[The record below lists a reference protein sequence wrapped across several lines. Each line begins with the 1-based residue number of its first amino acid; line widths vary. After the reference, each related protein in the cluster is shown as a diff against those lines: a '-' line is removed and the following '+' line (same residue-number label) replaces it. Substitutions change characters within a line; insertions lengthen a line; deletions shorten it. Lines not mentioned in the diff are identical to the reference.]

1 MNSCNGGVVDWGI
14 VVGNGCGS
22 VVNWSVM
29 VNGCYCGVVHISVS
43 VVVDWSSDMMRGFV
57 VNGCYCGVV
66 HISVSVVVDSVVDSM
81 SIVMWIVM
89 GSLVVSNMLIWV
101 VGIVMVLHPVIG
113 VNKLMELIIVSMV
126 VVLWLEVVILPVVV
140 E

>member
-1 MNSCNGGVVDWGI
+1 MNSCNGGVV
-14 VVGNGCGS
+14 GNGCGC

-43 VVVDWSSDMMRGFV
+43 IVVDWSSDMMRGFV
-57 VNGCYCGVV
+57 VNGSYCGMMDIVSMNVV
-66 HISVSVVVDSVVDSM
+66 VSVMVDSVVDSM

>member
-43 VVVDWSSDMMRGFV
+43 VVVDWSSDMM
-57 VNGCYCGVV
+57 
-66 HISVSVVVDSVVDSM
+66 VDSVVDSM